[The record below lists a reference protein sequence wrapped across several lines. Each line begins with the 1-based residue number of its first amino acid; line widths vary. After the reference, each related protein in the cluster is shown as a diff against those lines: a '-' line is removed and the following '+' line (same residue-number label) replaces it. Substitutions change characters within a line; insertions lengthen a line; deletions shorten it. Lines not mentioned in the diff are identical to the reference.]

1 MIIMNER
8 QIMDVYGMDD
18 AIPDV
23 EATLRSLADGK
34 IDNPL
39 RTVIGF
45 PERSASVLYMP
56 CADLSEGIA
65 ASKTVSIFPENPKA
79 NGLPTTQG
87 VVLVTDATDGRHL
100 ATLNASYLTRLR
112 TGAMSGLATDRL
124 ANKQASVLCV
134 IGTGGMAYEQ
144 VLGVLAVR
152 EIREILLVNPTRS
165 KAEAFGDR
173 LRREGKIS
181 EDVTVEIAEDVNEAV
196 KRADIINCA
205 TRSETPVFDGEAVRP
220 GTHVNGVGSYQP
232 HMREVDEAFIR
243 RCSKIIA
250 DDLHGVREEAGE
262 LIHADRSGAWSFD
275 ELHGE
280 LVHLVT
286 GEAAGREGEEEIT
299 FFKCVGAAYYD
310 LAVAKGVYRKAEAG
324 GHGVQVEV

>member
-1 MIIMNER
+1 MIIMNEQ
-8 QIMDVYGMDD
+8 QIMDMYGMDD

-56 CADLSEGIA
+56 CADLQDGIA

-124 ANKQASVLCV
+124 ARQEASVLCV

-152 EIREILLVNPTRS
+152 DIREILLVNPTRS
-165 KAEAFGDR
+165 KAEAFGER
-173 LRREGKIS
+173 LRREGRIS
-181 EDVTVEIAEDVNEAV
+181 GDVRVRVVEDVNEAV
-196 KRADIINCA
+196 NRADIINCA

-220 GTHVNGVGSYQP
+220 GTHVNGVGSYLP
-232 HMREVDEAFIR
+232 HMREVDETFIR
-243 RCSKIIA
+243 CCSKIIA
-250 DDLHGVREEAGE
+250 DDLHGVQEEAGE

-275 ELHGE
+275 DLHGE
-280 LVHLVT
+280 LVHLAT
-286 GEAAGREGEEEIT
+286 GEVPGRENDEEIT

>member
-1 MIIMNER
+1 MIIMNEQ
-8 QIMDVYGMDD
+8 QIMEMYGMED

-23 EATLRSLADGK
+23 KATLHSLADGK
-34 IDNPL
+34 IENPI
-39 RTVIGF
+39 RTVIEF

-65 ASKTVSIFPENPKA
+65 ANKTVTIFPENPKT

-100 ATLNASYLTRLR
+100 AMLNASFLTRLR

-124 ANKQASVLCV
+124 ARKEASVLCV

-165 KAEAFGDR
+165 KAEAFGER
-173 LRREGKIS
+173 LRREGRIS
-181 EDVTVEIAEDVNEAV
+181 AEVSIEIVDDVDEAV
-196 KRADIINCA
+196 KRADVINCA
-205 TRSETPVFDGEAVRP
+205 TRSETPVFDGETIHP
-220 GTHVNGVGSYQP
+220 GTHVNGVGSYLP
-232 HMREVDEAFIR
+232 HMREVDETFIR
-243 RCSKIIA
+243 RCSKVIA
-250 DDLHGVREEAGE
+250 DDLHGVKEEAGE

-286 GEAAGREGEEEIT
+286 GQVSGRETEEEIT

-310 LAVAKGVYRKAEAG
+310 LAVAKGVYRKAEAARQ
-324 GHGVQVEV
+324 GVQVEV